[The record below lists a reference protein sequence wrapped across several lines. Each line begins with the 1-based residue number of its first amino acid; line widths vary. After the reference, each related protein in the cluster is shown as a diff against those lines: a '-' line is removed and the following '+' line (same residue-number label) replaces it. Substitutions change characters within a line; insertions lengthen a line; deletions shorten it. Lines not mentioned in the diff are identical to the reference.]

1 MPSEN
6 WVNIGSSSGEHSAS
20 LVFSALELKGTP
32 VEMLRMIVV
41 AAAVNTR
48 THTLKPMSHSCRQR
62 DPRIQDCTKRRRWPS
77 ASSGVAGSLRKT
89 FVRPSYRT
97 SAKPMALERETDLHG
112 GRKRWGLPLPPP
124 RRGRVQ
130 LGKFD
135 ARITLVSTACRFRP
149 RNYSVRWAAF
159 LSNFVFF
166 GDIGTLIHQAGMTP
180 LSL

>member
-62 DPRIQDCTKRRRWPS
+62 DPRIQDCTKTTALAIGGFAAKNFCETFIPNK
-77 ASSGVAGSLRKT
+77 RKT
-89 FVRPSYRT
+89 
-97 SAKPMALERETDLHG
+97 DG
-112 GRKRWGLPLPPP
+112 
-124 RRGRVQ
+124 
-130 LGKFD
+130 
-135 ARITLVSTACRFRP
+135 ARA
-149 RNYSVRWAAF
+149 
-159 LSNFVFF
+159 
-166 GDIGTLIHQAGMTP
+166 
-180 LSL
+180 

>member
-112 GRKRWGLPLPPP
+112 GRKRWGASFSSAPTRAGSARQIRWRELHWFRQLASQPLDAITAIAVPNPNCSSQS
-124 RRGRVQ
+124 RR
-130 LGKFD
+130 
-135 ARITLVSTACRFRP
+135 
-149 RNYSVRWAAF
+149 
-159 LSNFVFF
+159 FF
-166 GDIGTLIHQAGMTP
+166 QVW
-180 LSL
+180 

>member
-112 GRKRWGLPLPPP
+112 GRKRWGASFSSAPTRAGSARQIRWRELHWF
-124 RRGRVQ
+124 RQ
-130 LGKFD
+130 L
-135 ARITLVSTACRFRP
+135 AVSALVII
-149 RNYSVRWAAF
+149 
-159 LSNFVFF
+159 VFAGQHSYLIF
-166 GDIGTLIHQAGMTP
+166 FWDIGTLIHQADRLTKAC
-180 LSL
+180 